1 MLEKLAN
8 RQWDEV
14 REGLLEMHPSEAADA
29 IGELPAGERAVAY
42 RLLPEAAASG
52 VFGYLDSRT
61 QQSIIKNL
69 GKREVAAILDE
80 MSPDDRTVSLEKLPP
95 RILKDTVN
103 LLSDEGAAGSGRL
116 LSLQSQFASLFLTE
130 AP

>member
-14 REGLLEMHPSEAADA
+14 REGLLEMHPS
-29 IGELPAGERAVAY
+29 
-42 RLLPEAAASG
+42 EAAASG